1 MDETPKANRL
11 HIAIFGRTNVGK
23 SSLLNLLAGQDIA
36 ITSPVAG
43 TTTDVVEKALELRP
57 LGPVLI
63 MDTAGLD
70 ATSAL
75 AELRIEKT
83 KKVFDRADVALLV
96 TEPGTWTDFEESI
109 VDESKMRRLPLLV
122 AVNKIDREKPSSSFL
137 EKLRGKAGSVIAL
150 TCKDPLK
157 RQEYMEALQGLL
169 LKLAPEDFFRAPSL
183 IAGLLPPGGLVV
195 LVVPLDLQA
204 PKGRLIFPQVQTI
217 RDALDSDAICLVV
230 KEPELLC
237 ALDGL
242 KRSPDLVVT
251 DSQALQKVCA
261 DVPAEIPLTTFSI
274 LMARQKGDLAVQ
286 AEGAAVIETLRP
298 GDRVLI
304 AEACSHHAPED
315 DIGRVKIPRWLSQY
329 VGGEI
334 EIETFAGRDYPEN
347 LADFKLVIHC
357 GGCMLNRKEMLS
369 RLKKAQQAGVPVTSY
384 GVAVAFLQGVILRT
398 LAPFPSA
405 LLAFERRAAGPANSG
420 QTSQE
425 S

>member
-1 MDETPKANRL
+1 MDQTPKAPRL
-11 HIAIFGRTNVGK
+11 HIAVFGRTNVGK
-23 SSLLNLLAGQDIA
+23 SSLLNLLVGQDIA

-96 TEPGTWTDFEESI
+96 TEPGTWTDFEESV
-109 VDESKMRRLPLLV
+109 VDESKMRRLALLV

-137 EKLRGKAGSVIAL
+137 EKLRDKAGHVIAL
-150 TCKDPLK
+150 TCKDPL
-157 RQEYMEALQGLL
+157 RREEYRETLQGLL
-169 LKLAPEDFFRAPSL
+169 MKLAPEKFFRAPSL
-183 IAGLLPPGGLVV
+183 IADLLPPGGLVV
-195 LVVPLDLQA
+195 LVVPLNLQA
-204 PKGRLIFPQVQTI
+204 PQGRLIFPQVQTI

-237 ALDGL
+237 ALDAL
-242 KRSPDLVVT
+242 KRPPDLVVT

-261 DVPAEIPLTTFSI
+261 EVPNEIALTTFSI
-274 LMARQKGDLAVQ
+274 LMARQKGDLALQ

-329 VGGEI
+329 AGGEI

-369 RLKKAQQAGVPVTSY
+369 RLKKAQQAGVPVTGY

-405 LLAFERRAAGPANSG
+405 LLAFERRAAGFANSG